1 MNINIMEKYPI
12 LKFLETNK
20 INWCPIKLKVED
32 KSKKL
37 LDEEWINKPDI
48 LTWWD
53 VHKDKIDKRKKLLL
67 EEELDIYNSI
77 SIDTRDVFEIDID
90 IKDDG
95 WDNLSKREKDL
106 YAELCKLPNFTS
118 ITKKYGRHVFIL
130 DIQHSKL
137 PQTKIGYFR
146 DYLENLSEV
155 SDYSRYKSNLENDK
169 KEKFKYMK
177 DTAGWCELL
186 KGKNSWCLLDKC
198 QFTNNEFDSKKGLT
212 TLEKIL
218 KTKYFKAPPQEKEE
232 KPEKRKTST
241 KTKMDK
247 KLKQEIDILSPPEKE
262 KNNAQEIID
271 HLDNINMKYI
281 DNPHAHFSLLG
292 AVVSL
297 KDMDLLQH
305 FKLISSKSKWVEPN
319 YEKWFGDKVKYFIN
333 SNYYTKG
340 TIFYFSKMSD
350 TNKYFK
356 IYSEYNFGFKKN
368 TPKFLADFIWNLNK
382 DNILV
387 SKINILEKSI
397 CYCFNH
403 FSCIWSNQ
411 GVEPHNI
418 RSMISDDIGNFCE
431 IKKIK
436 IRDEIK
442 VLQEEEDNDDKT
454 KELERLESQYE
465 YYDKVQYGIEG
476 PTLISNTLQMLEDK
490 IKTKNLSKIEFDT
503 LYDYLPF
510 DNKLKVNV
518 LTGEVSN
525 INRDDY
531 IETMFS
537 YNYEEPCE
545 EDYKLF
551 VEIFEGC
558 FMDNEYTDKELEKE
572 HKAIMNDVIYILATG
587 LVGRQI
593 QSIFIM
599 NGSGGNGK
607 SLIMGVYKD
616 VLDKYC
622 FKEVGSRLE
631 ERIDV
636 NKPSPAFADLL
647 NKRAAIFEEFDK
659 SKSICIDTC
668 KILSGNPTLK
678 ARYLNKNPIEF
689 KLLATIIL
697 CCNENPNLTGEINDA
712 ITRRFMDIY
721 WRMTFR
727 TEGSDKA
734 KEHLGIYKDN
744 KLVGYDKQRGNNK
757 LANTTYSTDPNFK
770 IRMRPCM
777 LKYLLQW
784 IQKYPTKISKN
795 NGKFLEEDYVFSK
808 TTQERTKNYMS
819 AQNKFGATIEEL
831 IIPTGNKMDCIDLT
845 TKDGLYDKYKNKELD
860 EGTLLKNI
868 MSKSD
873 FKTRMTRMTPYS
885 DCIGSTTGHRT
896 TRFDG
901 NKQFNK
907 GNYLEGFYWKE
918 TYEQELDKYNS
929 LNVIHTEPEEDET
942 VIGSD
947 YDTDENHENLLE

>member
-1 MNINIMEKYPI
+1 MEKYPI

-32 KSKKL
+32 KNKKL
-37 LDEEWINKPDI
+37 VDEEWINKPDI

-77 SIDTRDVFEIDID
+77 SIDTRDVLEIDID

-95 WDNLSKREKDL
+95 WDKLTKREKDL
-106 YAELCKLPNFTS
+106 YTELCKLPNFTS
-118 ITKKYGRHVFIL
+118 ITKKYGRHVLIL
-130 DIQHSKL
+130 DIQDSKL
-137 PQTKIGYFR
+137 PSTKIDYFR
-146 DYLENLSEV
+146 DYFEELSEV
-155 SDYSRYKSNLENDK
+155 SDYTRYKNNLAGDK

-177 DTAGWCELL
+177 STAGWCELL
-186 KGKNSWCLLDKC
+186 KGKNSWFLLDKC
-198 QFTNNEFDSKKGLT
+198 KFTNNEFDSKLGLKI
-212 TLEKIL
+212 LEKII
-218 KTKYFKAPPQEKEE
+218 KPEYFKAKPVDKED

-241 KTKMDK
+241 KTKVNK

-262 KNNAQEIID
+262 KNNSQEIIN
-271 HLDNINMKYI
+271 HLDNIDLKYMY
-281 DNPHAHFSLLG
+281 NPHNNFGLFG

-297 KDMDLLQH
+297 EDEDILHH
-305 FKLISSKSKWVEPN
+305 FKVICSKSKEYVKEN
-319 YEKWFGDKVKYFIN
+319 FNSWFDKLVKYFMK
-333 SNYYTKG
+333 SNAYNKG
-340 TIFYFSKMSD
+340 TIYYFSKISN
-350 TNKYFK
+350 THNYFK
-356 IYSEYNFGFKKN
+356 IYSEYNIGFKKN
-368 TPKFLADFIWNLNK
+368 TPKFLAEFVYTLNR

-403 FSCIWSNQ
+403 HSCIWSNQ
-411 GVEPHNI
+411 SVETHNI
-418 RSMISDDIGNFCE
+418 RDMISDDIGNYCDIRKF
-431 IKKIK
+431 K

-442 VLQEEEDNDDKT
+442 VLQEEEDDDDKT
-454 KELERLESQYE
+454 KELEKLESLYE
-465 YYDKVQYGIEG
+465 YYDKVQFGIEG
-476 PTLISNTLQMLEDK
+476 PTLISNVYQMLEDK
-490 IKTKNLSKIEFDT
+490 IKTKNLSKMEFDT

-607 SLIMGVYKD
+607 SLIMGIYKD
-616 VLDKYC
+616 VLDKFC

-689 KLLATIIL
+689 KLLITIIL

-727 TEGSDKA
+727 TEGTDKA

-744 KLVGYDKQRGNNK
+744 KLVGYYKQRGDNK
-757 LANTTYSTDPNFK
+757 LANTTYTTDPNFK
-770 IRMRPCM
+770 KRMRPCM

-784 IQKYPTKISKN
+784 IQNYPTKISKN
-795 NGKFLEEDYVFSK
+795 GGAFLEEDYVFSK
-808 TTQERTKNYMS
+808 TTQERTKIYMS

-868 MSKSD
+868 MNKSD

-885 DCIGSTTGHRT
+885 DCIGSTTGHKT

-907 GNYLEGFYWKE
+907 GNYLEAFYWKE
-918 TYEQELDKYNS
+918 TYEQELDKYNAQ
-929 LNVIHTEPEEDET
+929 NVIHTEPEENE
-942 VIGSD
+942 VLVSD
-947 YDTDENHENLLE
+947 YDSDEDNSD

>member
-32 KSKKL
+32 TSKEL
-37 LDEEWINKPDI
+37 VDEEWINKPNV
-48 LTWWD
+48 LEWWD
-53 VHKDKIDKRKKLLL
+53 VHKDKIDTRKKLLIEVDL
-67 EEELDIYNSI
+67 NIYNAI

-95 WDNLSKREKDL
+95 WDKLTKREIDL
-106 YAELCKLPNFTS
+106 YNELCKLPNFTS
-118 ITKKYGRHVFIL
+118 ITKKYGRHIFIL
-130 DIQHSKL
+130 NIQDSNL
-137 PQTKIGYFR
+137 PQTKIEYFR
-146 DYLENLSEV
+146 DSLEELSEV
-155 SDYSRYKSNLENDK
+155 SDYSRYKSNLETDK
-169 KEKFKYMK
+169 KQKFKYMK
-177 DTAGWCELL
+177 NTAGWCELL

-198 QFTNNEFDSKKGLT
+198 KFTENQFDSKNGLKI
-212 TLEKIL
+212 LEKII
-218 KTKYFKAPPQEKEE
+218 KPEYFKAKKEE

-241 KTKMDK
+241 KTKVDK
-247 KLKQEIDILSPPEKE
+247 KLKQEIEILSPPEKE
-262 KNNAQEIID
+262 KNNAQEIIE
-271 HLDNINMKYI
+271 HLDNIDMRYI
-281 DNPHAHFSLLG
+281 DNSHNNFGLMG
-292 AVVSL
+292 AVVST
-297 KDMDLLQH
+297 KDNDVIQH
-305 FKLISSKSKWVEPN
+305 FKSICGKSKHAKDN
-319 YEKWFGDKVKYFIN
+319 FNKWFDNQVKYFMK
-333 SNYYTKG
+333 SNFYSKG
-340 TIFYFSKMSD
+340 TIYYFSKISN
-350 TNKYFK
+350 TKKYFK
-356 IYSEYNFGFKKN
+356 IYSEYNIGFRKN
-368 TPKFLADFIWNLNK
+368 SPKYLADFVYSLNK

-411 GVEPHNI
+411 GVENHNI
-418 RSMISDDIGNFCE
+418 RSMISDDIENYCE
-431 IKKIK
+431 IKILKLQEQIK
-436 IRDEIK
+436 I
-442 VLQEEEDNDDKT
+442 LQEEEKEENEEELTRLKDSLDWYKKT
-454 KELERLESQYE
+454 QS
-465 YYDKVQYGIEG
+465 GIEG
-476 PTLISNTLQMLEDK
+476 PNLISNVYQMLEDK

-558 FMDNEYTDKELEKE
+558 FMDIEYTDKELEKE

-607 SLIMGVYKD
+607 SLIMGIYKD

-659 SKSICIDTC
+659 NKSICIDTC

-689 KLLATIIL
+689 KLLITIIL
-697 CCNENPNLTGEINDA
+697 CCNENPTLSGEINDA

-721 WRMTFR
+721 WRMSFR

-734 KEHLGIYKDN
+734 KEHLGIYEDGKFM
-744 KLVGYDKQRGNNK
+744 GYAKQRGDNK
-757 LANTTYSTDPNFK
+757 LANTSYSTDPNFK
-770 IRMRPCM
+770 KRMRPCM

-784 IQKYPTKISKN
+784 IKNYPTKISKN
-795 NGKFLEEDYVFSK
+795 GAEFLVEDYEFSK
-808 TTQERTKNYMS
+808 TTQQRTKNYMS
-819 AQNKFGATIEEL
+819 AQNKFGATLEDL

-845 TKDGLYDKYKNKELD
+845 TKDGLYDKYKEIELD

-873 FKTRMTRMTPYS
+873 FKTRITRMTPYS

-918 TYEQELDKYNS
+918 TYEQELSKYNS
-929 LNVIHTEPEEDET
+929 QNVIHIEPEENEV
-942 VIGSD
+942 VIESD
-947 YDTDENHENLLE
+947 DSLFE